1 VTGNPRCGRR
11 PIDEHVYTGVQ
22 LLTEPFLLSLPSL
35 CGECGT
41 ELGVVPVIWAE
52 IVPSELDRFHERGR
66 SLICSFSNIPPF
78 PIPLARN

>member
-1 VTGNPRCGRR
+1 VTGNPRCGRK

-22 LLTEPFLLSLPSL
+22 LLTAPFLLSLPSL
-35 CGECGT
+35 LGRWV
-41 ELGVVPVIWAE
+41 ELGGVLVIWAE

-78 PIPLARN
+78 PTPLARI